1 MIDLCPAPQWI
12 NRHERGNPP
21 DPGPQGRLPAEVA
34 GALPSRAPT
43 ERENGM
49 EPLSLLVGG
58 VLLAVGYVAGR
69 GQGGGARGGGSVA
82 GGRHGRPPAPP
93 PPMTPLCGCGHALS
107 QHDRETSTCYAE
119 LRRDTFDRRG
129 RWSGHS
135 WVPCTCRQYV
145 GPRPI
150 DEVFAPRLLPPS
162 VD

>member
-1 MIDLCPAPQWI
+1 
-12 NRHERGNPP
+12 
-21 DPGPQGRLPAEVA
+21 
-34 GALPSRAPT
+34 
-43 ERENGM
+43 M
-49 EPLSLLVGG
+49 EPISLLVGG
-58 VLLAVGYVAGR
+58 VLLAVGYIAGR
-69 GQGGGARGGGSVA
+69 I
-82 GGRHGRPPAPP
+82 GRRRPGPP
-93 PPMTPLCGCGHALS
+93 PPVTPLCGCGHALS
-107 QHDRETSTCYAE
+107 QHDRSTSTCYAE